1 MLLMP
6 HVLIPRHPKPT
17 ILGSLALSPIIDYNK
32 LSLSVNDRLN
42 MKKKNIERHCS
53 WGHWVPWVV
62 SLWQKRPTSATY
74 QGILKRRSLISMLQK
89 EGRKKTS
96 CFQHSLCFSDLPCQ
110 ASLLPFFFD
119 VKTIKWNE
127 IWYKI
132 LLFKRKISRW
142 NSSNIYN
149 QMIINFFLIFKVV
162 FIYIKIYVFT

>member
-6 HVLIPRHPKPT
+6 HVLMLRHPKPT
-17 ILGSLALSPIIDYNK
+17 ILASLDLSPIIDYNE

-53 WGHWVPWVV
+53 WGHWVPCAV

-149 QMIINFFLIFKVV
+149 QMIINFS
-162 FIYIKIYVFT
+162 

>member
-1 MLLMP
+1 M
-6 HVLIPRHPKPT
+6 HFTVF
-17 ILGSLALSPIIDYNK
+17 GSSYSSDVDINVKKNSAAQSISRFCLDSRNTMIVGGWCYWCHMYSSQGTQNPQFGALDYNK
-32 LSLSVNDRLN
+32 LFLSVNDRLN
-42 MKKKNIERHCS
+42 MKRHCS

-132 LLFKRKISRW
+132 LLFKRKISR
-142 NSSNIYN
+142 
-149 QMIINFFLIFKVV
+149 
-162 FIYIKIYVFT
+162 

>member
-6 HVLIPRHPKPT
+6 HVLMPRHPKP
-17 ILGSLALSPIIDYNK
+17 IIWGSLALSPIIDYNK
-32 LSLSVNDRLN
+32 LSLSANDRLN
-42 MKKKNIERHCS
+42 MKKKTLNRS
-53 WGHWVPWVV
+53 WGRWVPWVV